1 MEQVASWTK
10 TGTMVAVKEETVEM
24 VVKEETVEMG
34 VKEEGVQMGEV
45 ETRLEVGSDASSS
58 AIVVKEEGEIME
70 GVKEE
75 GEDMETE
82 TEEGEEVW
90 LEVGSDITSSA
101 IVISSTD
108 GSEGDPIIKEELGVT
123 LETPP

>member
-24 VVKEETVEMG
+24 AVKEETVEMG

-45 ETRLEVGSDASSS
+45 ETRLEVGSDNSSS
-58 AIVVKEEGEIME
+58 AIIVKEEGEIME
-70 GVKEE
+70 GEKEE
-75 GEDMETE
+75 GEEMETE

-101 IVISSTD
+101 IIISSSE
-108 GSEGDPIIKEELGVT
+108 GSEGDPIIKEEVGVT
-123 LETPP
+123 PEAPP

>member
-45 ETRLEVGSDASSS
+45 ETRLEVGSDNSSS
-58 AIVVKEEGEIME
+58 AIVVKEEGEE
-70 GVKEE
+70 
-75 GEDMETE
+75 METE

-101 IVISSTD
+101 IVISSTE